1 MILIAN
7 LVLYA
12 NTEDKYLVFLGSII
26 GFIVH
31 LILHATIKQSDSI
44 WIQLIVSLFCTKIGF
59 DMMKGNH
66 DLLSRFILVLLPI
79 FLVIYNKLDFFTTAV
94 STLSSLFYYVIV
106 NYLLLAP
113 VQKCCYS
120 FILYLTAALSVSKVF
135 GYLERMVDPSIKIP
149 NNDILAQVVN
159 SRWISTSYIIY
170 WMIISVCLIYETR
183 KK

>member
-7 LVLYA
+7 LILYA
-12 NTEDKYLVFLGSII
+12 NPEDKYLVFLGSAI
-26 GFIVH
+26 GVIVH
-31 LILHATIKQSDSI
+31 LILRAIIKQSDSI

-66 DLLSRFILVLLPI
+66 DILSRFILVLLPI
-79 FLVIYNKLDFFTTAV
+79 FFMIYNKLDFFTTAV
-94 STLSSLFYYVIV
+94 STLFCLFYYAVV

-135 GYLERMVDPSIKIP
+135 GYLERMIDPSIKIP
-149 NNDILAQVVN
+149 NSDTIA
-159 SRWISTSYIIY
+159 
-170 WMIISVCLIYETR
+170 
-183 KK
+183 